1 MPHFSRSTPID
12 LQKTFFSYESRLRS
26 FSPRRFQRLK
36 KLHQPL
42 YLSSYETYGTDFK
55 DRANHHRG
63 CSSVYVLMR
72 VMREMGVPV
81 KAVTSERK
89 RNGKY
94 IADLLEND
102 TRENS
107 HVLYVGKYN
116 YFSKQKSSPWRLL
129 PCDKKLST
137 GEGGR

>member
-1 MPHFSRSTPID
+1 MPLSRSPPTD
-12 LQKTFFSYESRLRS
+12 FQKTFFSYESRLRS

-36 KLHQPL
+36 KLQQPL

-55 DRANHHRG
+55 DRANHHKG
-63 CSSVYVLMR
+63 CSAAYVLMR

-81 KAVTSERK
+81 KAITSERK
-89 RNGKY
+89 RKGKY

-116 YFSKQKSSPWRLL
+116 YFSKQKSSAWRLL
-129 PCDKKLST
+129 PCDKKLPT
-137 GEGGR
+137 GDGGR

>member
-94 IADLLEND
+94 IADLLEDD